1 MVKVALIGA
10 GSAVFAQRMITD
22 ILAIDGLDT
31 GTFALVDLDTER
43 LELAHEV
50 AEQTIRSVGKTWTV
64 QATTARRSIL
74 PGCDYVL
81 NMIEVGGLANVQSDY
96 TIPLKYG
103 VDQCI
108 ADTIGP
114 GGIFKYLRTA
124 PSWLAICRD
133 IEELCPRALVI
144 NYSNPMS
151 ALVLTALRATSL
163 QVVGLCQSI
172 VQTAYELADYM
183 DVPYERMRYRCAGIN
198 HLSWYVTLEMDGEN
212 LYPRLRSAAQDP
224 AIYRQNPVRFDLMRA
239 FGYYTTESSGHVSE
253 YVPYF
258 RKRKELIDYYVSMQ
272 PDCVGG
278 ERASRW
284 PVDRVEHDALLRNY
298 LERER
303 RGERAFYLDRSLD
316 AGSYVIEGHA
326 LNRPQVIYGNAGN
339 SGLIENLPRDGCVEI
354 ACLVDGNGIHPLP
367 FGRVPTQLAA
377 LDSAHMMVHDL
388 LVQAL
393 LNEDREAAI
402 QALMLDPLTAAVC
415 SLTEIRQLFDE
426 MAATQH
432 AYLPS
437 FILNRRDYGN
447 EQKNRV

>member
-1 MVKVALIGA
+1 MLKAALIGA
-10 GSAVFAQRMITD
+10 GSAVFAQRTITD

-31 GTFALVDLDTER
+31 GTFALIDLDTER
-43 LELAHEV
+43 LALAHEV
-50 AEQTIRSVGKTWTV
+50 AEQTIRSAGKTWTV
-64 QATTARRSIL
+64 ESTTDRRSVL
-74 PGCDYVL
+74 PGCDYVI
-81 NMIEVGGLANVQSDY
+81 NMIEVDGLANVHSDY
-96 TIPLKYG
+96 AIPLKYG

-163 QVVGLCQSI
+163 RVVGLCQSV

-183 DVPYERMRYRCAGIN
+183 HVPYERMRYRCAGIN
-198 HLSWYVTLEMDGEN
+198 HLAWFVTLEMDGED
-212 LYPRLRSAAQDP
+212 LYPRLRSAAEDP
-224 AIYRQNPVRFDLMRA
+224 AIYEQNPVRFDLMRA
-239 FGYYTTESSGHVSE
+239 FGYFTTESSGHVSE

-258 RKRKELIDYYVSMQ
+258 RKRKDLLEYYVRMQ
-272 PDCVGG
+272 PDCRGG

-284 PVDRVEHDALLRNY
+284 PADRAEHDERLRDY

-303 RGERAFYLDRSLD
+303 RGERAFYLERGLD
-316 AGSYVIEGHA
+316 AGSYIIEGHA
-326 LNRPQVIYGNAGN
+326 LNRPQVIYGNVGN
-339 SGLIENLPRDGCVEI
+339 SGFIENLPRDGCVEI
-354 ACLVDGNGIHPLP
+354 ACLVDGNGIQPLQV
-367 FGRVPTQLAA
+367 GRLPTQLAA

-393 LNEDREAAI
+393 LNEDREAAV

-415 SLTEIRQLFDE
+415 SLAEIRRMFDE
-426 MAATQH
+426 MASTQQ
-432 AYLPS
+432 AYLPH
-437 FILNRRDYGN
+437 FIL
-447 EQKNRV
+447 

>member
-1 MVKVALIGA
+1 MIKVALIGA
-10 GSAVFAQRMITD
+10 GSAVFAQRMFTD
-22 ILAIDGLDT
+22 ILAIDGLDS

-50 AEQTIRSVGKTWTV
+50 AEQTITTAGKPWTV
-64 QATTARRSIL
+64 QATTERRNVL
-74 PGCDYVL
+74 PGCDYVM
-81 NMIEVGGLANVQSDY
+81 NMIEVGGLTNVYSDY
-96 TIPLKYG
+96 AIPLKYG

-114 GGIFKYLRTA
+114 GGVFKYLRTA

-133 IEELCPRALVI
+133 IEELCLRALVI

-151 ALVLTALRATSL
+151 ALMLTAQRATSL

-172 VQTAYELADYM
+172 VQTAYELADFM
-183 DVPYERMRYRCAGIN
+183 EVPFERMRYRCAGIN
-198 HLSWYVTLEMDGEN
+198 HLSWFVTLEMDGED
-212 LYPRLRSAAQDP
+212 LYPRLRRAAEDLDIYEQDP
-224 AIYRQNPVRFDLMRA
+224 IGFDLMRA
-239 FGYYTTESSGHVSE
+239 FGYFTTESSGHVSE

-258 RKRKELIDYYVSMQ
+258 RKRKALIERYISMQ
-272 PDCVGG
+272 PDCRGG

-284 PVDRVEHDALLRNY
+284 PVDRVAHDERLRDY

-326 LNRPQVIYGNAGN
+326 LNRPQVIYGNVRN

-354 ACLVDGNGIHPLP
+354 ACLVDGNGIQPLP
-367 FGRVPTQLAA
+367 FGSLPTQLAA
-377 LDSAHMMVHDL
+377 LDSAHMMIHEL
-388 LVQAL
+388 MVQAL
-393 LNEDREAAI
+393 FNEDREAAV

-415 SLTEIRQLFDE
+415 SLTEVRQMFDE
-426 MAATQH
+426 LATAQH
-432 AYLPS
+432 AYLPP
-437 FILNRRDYGN
+437 FINPT
-447 EQKNRV
+447 

>member
-1 MVKVALIGA
+1 MLKVALIGA
-10 GSAVFAQRMITD
+10 GSAVFAQRTITD

-31 GTFALVDLDTER
+31 GTFALIDLDTER
-43 LELAHEV
+43 LALAHEV
-50 AEQTIRSVGKTWTV
+50 AAQTIRSAGKVWTV
-64 QATTARRSIL
+64 ESTTDRRSVL
-74 PGCDYVL
+74 PGCDYVI
-81 NMIEVGGLANVQSDY
+81 NMIEVDGLANVHTDY
-96 TIPLKYG
+96 AIPLKYG

-163 QVVGLCQSI
+163 QVVGLCQSV

-198 HLSWYVTLEMDGEN
+198 HLSWFVTLEMDGED
-212 LYPRLRSAAQDP
+212 LYPRLRSAAEDP
-224 AIYRQNPVRFDLMRA
+224 AIYEQNPVRFDLMRA
-239 FGYYTTESSGHVSE
+239 FGYFTTESSGHVSE

-258 RKRKELIDYYVSMQ
+258 RKRRDLIEYYVRMQ
-272 PDCVGG
+272 PDCSGG

-284 PVDRVEHDALLRNY
+284 PADRAEHDERLRDY

-303 RGERAFYLDRSLD
+303 RGERAFYLERGLD
-316 AGSYVIEGHA
+316 AGSYIIEGHT
-326 LNRPQVIYGNAGN
+326 LNRPQVIYGNVGN

-354 ACLVDGNGIHPLP
+354 ACLVDGNGIQPLQ
-367 FGRVPTQLAA
+367 FGRLPTQLAA

-393 LNEDREAAI
+393 LNEDREAAV

-415 SLTEIRQLFDE
+415 SLAEIRRMFDE
-426 MAATQH
+426 MASTQQ
-432 AYLPS
+432 AYLPR
-437 FILNRRDYGN
+437 FINR
-447 EQKNRV
+447 